1 MKKILV
7 IAAHPD
13 DEILG
18 CGGTLKRLIDEG
30 NEAYTLILSDG
41 TTSRH
46 NKITAQVK
54 EEIDYRLNQS
64 LKAAKI
70 IGYKDCF
77 FCQFPDNSF
86 DKKSLL
92 QIVKA
97 LEKHIDL
104 INPSIIFTH
113 HYGDLNIDH
122 QITFEAVQT
131 ATRPMLQCSVNEI
144 YCFETLSSTEWNFM
158 SNSKFTPNYFVNIE
172 NTLQSKLEAMRCY
185 TSELREYPHPRS
197 IEALEVNA
205 KRWGTVTG
213 CNCAEAFELIR
224 KVVL

>member
-7 IAAHPD
+7 VAAHPD

-18 CGGTLKRLIDEG
+18 CGGTIKRLIDDG
-30 NEAYTLILSDG
+30 NEAYSLILSDG

-46 NKITAQVK
+46 NKITTQVK
-54 EEIDYRLNQS
+54 GEIDQRLKQS
-64 LKAAKI
+64 LEAAKI
-70 IGYKDCF
+70 IGYKDSF

-97 LEKHIDL
+97 IEKYIRL
-104 INPSIIFTH
+104 LNPSTIFTH

-122 QITFEAVQT
+122 QMTFEAVQT

-144 YCFETLSSTEWNFM
+144 YCFETFSSTEWNFI
-158 SNSKFTPNYFVNIE
+158 SSAKFIPNYFVNIE
-172 NTLQSKLEAMRCY
+172 STLQSKLEAMKCY
-185 TSELREYPHPRS
+185 KSELRDYPHPRS

-205 KRWGTVTG
+205 KRWGTVIG

>member
-1 MKKILV
+1 MEKILV

-46 NKITAQVK
+46 NKVTLQVK
-54 EEIDYRLNQS
+54 EEIDNRLKQS
-64 LKAAKI
+64 LKASQI
-70 IGYKDCF
+70 IGYKNSF

-97 LEKHIDL
+97 IEKY
-104 INPSIIFTH
+104 INLLSPSIIFTH

-131 ATRPMLQCSVNEI
+131 ATRPMLQCPVKEL
-144 YCFETLSSTEWNFM
+144 YCFETFSSTEWNFL
-158 SNSKFTPNYFVNIE
+158 NSAKFTPNYFVNIE
-172 NTLQSKLEAMRCY
+172 NTLQDKLEAMKCY
-185 TSELREYPHPRS
+185 ASELREYPHPRS
-197 IEALEVNA
+197 IEALEINA
-205 KRWGTVTG
+205 KRWGTVIG
-213 CNCAEAFELIR
+213 CSSAEAFELIR